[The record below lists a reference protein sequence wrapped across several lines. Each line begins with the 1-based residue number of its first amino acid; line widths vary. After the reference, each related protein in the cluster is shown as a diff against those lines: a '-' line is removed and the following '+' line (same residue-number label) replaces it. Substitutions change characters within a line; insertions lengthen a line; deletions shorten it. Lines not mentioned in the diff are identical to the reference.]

1 MSLYLILFIDEV
13 ILMKGGSGLLIIIK
27 FYNYWM
33 PLVYGY
39 YYGLIKLNMVKFKVM

>member
-13 ILMKGGSGLLIIIK
+13 TLMKGGSGLLIIK

-39 YYGLIKLNMVKFKVM
+39 YYGLIKLNMVKFKIMQ